1 MYEAEPSVLYR
12 EVSVIQRVLLRF
24 RSEYVY
30 LLHCTIVIE
39 YFLLSFLPDCV
50 SIAAGMLVIPPLC
63 IRSPARDIQYHA

>member
-24 RSEYVY
+24 RSAYVY

-39 YFLLSFLPDCV
+39 SVLLSFLPDCV
-50 SIAAGMLVIPPLC
+50 SIAA
-63 IRSPARDIQYHA
+63 AR